1 MFTFEKID
9 KNVQFNYLFLRIPKN
24 FLYVRV
30 GQVASLSEKKF
41 DWKKSCCPK
50 QRPLYSLR
58 FRA

>member
-24 FLYVRV
+24 VLYVRV

-41 DWKKSCCPK
+41 DWKKSCLSK
-50 QRPLYSLR
+50 AASSLQSPL
-58 FRA
+58 